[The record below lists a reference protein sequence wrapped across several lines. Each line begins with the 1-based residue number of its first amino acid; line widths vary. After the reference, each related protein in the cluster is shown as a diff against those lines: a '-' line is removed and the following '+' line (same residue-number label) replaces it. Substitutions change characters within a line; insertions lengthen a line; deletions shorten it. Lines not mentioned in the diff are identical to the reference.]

1 MASQCHHEMGGQAM
15 SLWTLQ
21 SSRAPLK
28 SLLLLAML
36 SVQLWLSFSFFPN
49 LTDSPLPTV
58 VVRDPSPID
67 EKNES
72 LKQRLNLDLGALR
85 QLPSMDERIDRF
97 HQIASAHTIK
107 IKKINYLRVNMP
119 GDLMR
124 TEMQAELSGTY
135 PTLRKFLRGIEA
147 KDPAIAI
154 DSVAFSRDAVNSE
167 VRVQIKFLV
176 YSAINPKASR

>member
-1 MASQCHHEMGGQAM
+1 MN
-15 SLWTLQ
+15 LLTLQ

-36 SVQLWLSFSFFPN
+36 SAQLCLSFSFFPN
-49 LTDSPLPTV
+49 LTESPLPV
-58 VVRDPSPID
+58 EAIRDNSATD

-85 QLPSMDERIDRF
+85 QLPNMDERIDRF
-97 HQIASAHTIK
+97 HQVASAHTIK

-135 PTLRKFLRGIEA
+135 PTIRNFLRGIAA

-154 DSVAFSRDAVNSE
+154 DSVAFSRDTVNSE

-176 YSAINPKASR
+176 YSAIIPKTNQVTRHEQG

>member
-1 MASQCHHEMGGQAM
+1 MGGQEMNLIAV
-15 SLWTLQ
+15 Q

-28 SLLLLAML
+28 SLLLLTML
-36 SVQLWLSFSFFPN
+36 SAQLWLSFSFFPN
-49 LTDSPLPTV
+49 LKESPLPVEVILDNSAT
-58 VVRDPSPID
+58 D

-72 LKQRLNLDLGALR
+72 LKQRLNLDLGVLG
-85 QLPSMDERIDRF
+85 QLPNLDERIDRF

-124 TEMQAELSGTY
+124 TEMQTELSGTY
-135 PTLRKFLRGIEA
+135 PSIRKFLRGIEA

-176 YSAINPKASR
+176 YSANVPKINQVPRHEQG